1 MLKYNLYYNNEKL
14 NKHPLSQSELNQVQN
29 SKVINKYNKITN
41 DIVAIP
47 TDKVE
52 IIKCYVV

>member
-14 NKHPLSQSELNQVQN
+14 NKRPLSQSELDQVQN

-41 DIVAIP
+41 DIVTIP

-52 IIKCYVV
+52 IIIYR

>member
-1 MLKYNLYYNNEKL
+1 MLKYNLYYNNEKI
-14 NKHPLSQSELNQVQN
+14 NKRPLSQSELDKVQN
-29 SKVINKYNKITN
+29 LKVINKYNKITN
-41 DIVAIP
+41 DIVTIP